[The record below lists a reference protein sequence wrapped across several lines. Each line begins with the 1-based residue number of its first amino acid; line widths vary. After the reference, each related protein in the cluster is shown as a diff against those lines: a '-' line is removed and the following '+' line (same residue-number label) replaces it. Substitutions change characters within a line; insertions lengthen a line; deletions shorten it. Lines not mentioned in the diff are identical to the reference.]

1 MGDEGLVE
9 TFSGVNTLFIVSP
22 TAEDRIRL
30 VNSTADSAK
39 KAGVKHIVVV
49 SVEMADLPQL
59 ILGKHF
65 FEIEKHISTLGVPY
79 TFVRLPFFLENLFCF
94 ISSQNAIYCSVNPD
108 IQFGSIAVED
118 AGNAVAAILV
128 NPAQYLN
135 STMSLFSDFHS
146 CNDIVR
152 ELSSALGRDVS
163 YVHTSM
169 KVMEK
174 NLKDMGVPE

>member
-1 MGDEGLVE
+1 M
-9 TFSGVNTLFIVSP
+9 
-22 TAEDRIRL
+22 
-30 VNSTADSAK
+30 
-39 KAGVKHIVVV
+39 
-49 SVEMADLPQL
+49 
-59 ILGKHF
+59 
-65 FEIEKHISTLGVPY
+65 
-79 TFVRLPFFLENLFCF
+79 
-94 ISSQNAIYCSVNPD
+94 
-108 IQFGSIAVED
+108 ED

-152 ELSSALGRDVS
+152 ELSSTLGRDVS

-174 NLKDMGVPE
+174 NLKDMGVPEWQAKGVIRNCKVDERETPKGSRRGGCNLHQCYWRFTNYPEGLGYKICCYVQVDHI